1 MSVWMGAG
9 SLNQH
14 LAAAL
19 QELKAK
25 HFFIISDEPACTR
38 SGAKAILAEQVPSQ
52 STVWFSDFAPNPR
65 LEDVERAVAA
75 SRKAI
80 GSAIEELAIIA
91 VGGGTAIDL
100 AKLTA
105 AAVQQPSVL
114 PLWASGH
121 TAIEAPVARLL
132 AIPTTAGTGSE
143 ATPIAVVYIHGV
155 KHSLEHAS
163 LLPGT
168 VIVDSLL
175 TASLPPSIAAAT
187 GLDCLCQ
194 AIESLWSVRA
204 TDASRGDAWEAL
216 QLAVEYLVPAVKC
229 PTSESRE
236 AMSRAAHLA
245 GRAIG
250 VSRTTAAHA
259 LSYHLTS
266 HYGVPHGMAVAIFLG
281 PLLVYNSQ
289 ITEEDC
295 QDPRGAESVRQV
307 IEQICVQFGESD
319 PRLAAQRWNQMLI
332 DLAAPSRLE
341 DVGVQTTEACQQLA
355 RSANLARLSNNP
367 RRLTEQAILSWF
379 AK

>member
-1 MSVWMGAG
+1 MSVWIGAG
-9 SLNQH
+9 SFNQY

-19 QELKAK
+19 QELNAK
-25 HFFIISDEPACTR
+25 HFFIIADEPACTR
-38 SGAKAILAEQVPSQ
+38 SGAKAILAEQVPSHA
-52 STVWFSDFAPNPR
+52 TVWFSDFTPNPR
-65 LEDVERAVAA
+65 LEDVERAV
-75 SRKAI
+75 STCRQAI
-80 GSAIEELAIIA
+80 GSEVEELAIIA

-105 AAVQQPSVL
+105 AAVQQPGVL
-114 PLWASGH
+114 PLWKSGR
-121 TAIEAPVARLL
+121 TAIEEPVTRLL

-175 TASLPPSIAAAT
+175 TASLPPSVAAAT

-204 TDASRGDAWEAL
+204 TDSSRADAWEAL
-216 QLAVEYLVPAVKC
+216 QLAVEYLVPVVKC
-229 PTSESRE
+229 PTAESRE

-266 HYGVPHGMAVAIFLG
+266 QYGVPHGMAVAIFLG

-289 ITEEDC
+289 ITDEDC
-295 QDPRGAESVRQV
+295 QDPRGAGSVRQV
-307 IEQICVQFGESD
+307 IQQICGQFGAAD
-319 PRLAAQRWNQMLI
+319 ARLAAQRWNQMLI
-332 DLAAPSRLE
+332 NLAVPSRLE
-341 DVGVQTTEACQQLA
+341 DVGVQTSAARQQLA

-367 RRLTEQAILSWF
+367 RRLTEQAILDWF
-379 AK
+379 V